1 MNRFVP
7 THMSRNERLAES
19 GKEWL
24 KAGGYVDF
32 TADGEDVGDYV
43 ADYLSMYLL
52 SLLYL
57 FTLVLISFPFCS
69 FYFFF
74 HFPFLGP
81 FLSLNTRNDVKS
93 SD

>member
-52 SLLYL
+52 SPLSFV

-69 FYFFF
+69 FYFFLV
-74 HFPFLGP
+74 HFYF
-81 FLSLNTRNDVKS
+81 
-93 SD
+93 